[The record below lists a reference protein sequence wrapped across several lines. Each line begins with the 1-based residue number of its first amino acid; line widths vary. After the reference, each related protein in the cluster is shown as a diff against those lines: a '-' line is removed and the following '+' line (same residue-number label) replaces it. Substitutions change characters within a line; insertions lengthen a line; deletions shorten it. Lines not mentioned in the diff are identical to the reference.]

1 MQHAHVPI
9 SALFRF
15 PSKHPVTLPGAG
27 RCNRNSRNNVIRV
40 SNSRSTRRFGSA
52 VRALVMSGTFGLA
65 VACGG
70 GAIKPSAA
78 PTLPPPAP
86 APVIPITVEPLIERW
101 TVPAVVPST
110 RYLSEVSATLERDS
124 AGRVLTE
131 HLDTRA
137 LITLQGRRDTLGAF
151 RGSGVVDSF
160 TVRGLESALTPNQ
173 GESKPR
179 TPVPVLPDRP
189 IAVAFDAAFDTRN
202 LRIATKPPLA
212 NECDRPET
220 GATNVVRDLLVRLP
234 ARLTVGQTWQD
245 SSVSFACRLGVP
257 ITSRTRS
264 SYSVERADKV
274 PGGIELLVRRIADT
288 QLNGEVK
295 STWRTLTVSAN
306 GRTTHNIR
314 VDGTTGIVRAV
325 ESDGLL
331 TIKLNDTSRRDG
343 SGVQDIRQ
351 ITKGRITLRQ

>member
-1 MQHAHVPI
+1 
-9 SALFRF
+9 
-15 PSKHPVTLPGAG
+15 
-27 RCNRNSRNNVIRV
+27 
-40 SNSRSTRRFGSA
+40 
-52 VRALVMSGTFGLA
+52 MSGTFGLA

-86 APVIPITVEPLIERW
+86 APVIPITIEPLIERW
-101 TVPAVVPST
+101 TVPAVVPSI

-314 VDGTTGIVRAV
+314 VDGTTGVVRAV